1 MTQGKEI
8 SMFCKGSIG
17 GLGVSTFV
25 ILIFTVLSSVHLV
38 EAQIPELVLT
48 VPDTTMPAGRTGA
61 LLNIYMDNYF
71 DTIAGFQFVL
81 VSERPDLV
89 KFNFSNGGFDTTGT
103 LVSGFEYVQSINRA
117 GDQSEIWFRCIANL
131 PFDTINTPGF
141 PPQQGGV
148 AVKIPV
154 NTSSSPNPDSGLT
167 SILSITTPVDFSDP
181 WGKSIGVVTVT
192 IYDTTYYL
200 CNLWQNDT
208 CLEWIEVDPDSS
220 GYDSIY
226 VDTSLY
232 GYLDTTVVILNDGS
246 ITVEPSGLQCD
257 YDGSGKINV
266 ADVTSLVQCLFGTPP
281 PEVCESVTCD
291 PNGSGSLNV
300 ADLTYLVDYLFR
312 GGPPPL

>member
-1 MTQGKEI
+1 MTQGKDI
-8 SMFCKGSIG
+8 SMFRKSSIG

-25 ILIFTVLSSVHLV
+25 ILLFTVLSSVHFA

-48 VPDTTMPAGRTGA
+48 VPDTTMQAGQTGA

-81 VSERPDLV
+81 VSERPDLLL
-89 KFNFSNGGFDTTGT
+89 FNFDHGGFDTTGT

-117 GDQSEIWFRCIANL
+117 GDRSEIWFRCIANL
-131 PFDTINTPGF
+131 PFDTVHNWGF

-148 AVKIPV
+148 AVRIPV
-154 NTSSSPNPDSGLT
+154 NISSNPNPDSGLT

-181 WGKSIGVVTVT
+181 WGRSIGVVTVT

-246 ITVEPSGLQCD
+246 VTVELPDWQCD
-257 YDGSGKINV
+257 YDGNGRINV
-266 ADVTSLVQCLFGTPP
+266 VDVTFLVQCLFGMPP
-281 PEVCESVTCD
+281 PEVCENVTCD

-312 GGPPPL
+312 GGPPPM